1 MTAPLKALI
10 HVQHLLGT
18 GHAVRAVAIGRA
30 LAARG
35 VEVVVA
41 SGNTLPPTLDTGG
54 LRIVLLPSARA
65 SDASFSMLLDAA
77 GNPIDDR
84 WRAGRRAQLLALA
97 EAFAPDILL
106 TETWPFGRRPFA
118 FELAPLVAQVKA
130 HNPAVLV
137 AASIRDILVRKDDP
151 AREQAMAAVARA
163 SFDRVLVHSDPAFV
177 RLEDSFRFAGEIA
190 DLIAYTGFV
199 HTPSTAEP
207 PAGDGVD
214 EVIVSCGGGPVGQ
227 RLIAAALGA
236 RALSHSAGDTPWRLL
251 VGHRHGADQIAA
263 LQASAPPGVIVE
275 AARPDFARLLPR
287 ARLSVSQAGYNTV
300 LDVLAAGIP
309 AVLVPFAEGRETEQ
323 AQRADLLAARGR
335 AVVLDEA
342 GTDAARLAAAAD
354 VALTHPPAATSVNTA
369 GAAVSAGLLIEQA
382 QRKCR

>member
-65 SDASFSMLLDAA
+65 SDASFSMLLDAS

-199 HTPSTAEP
+199 HTLHRGA
-207 PAGDGVD
+207 
-214 EVIVSCGGGPVGQ
+214 SC
-227 RLIAAALGA
+227 R
-236 RALSHSAGDTPWRLL
+236 RR
-251 VGHRHGADQIAA
+251 R
-263 LQASAPPGVIVE
+263 
-275 AARPDFARLLPR
+275 
-287 ARLSVSQAGYNTV
+287 
-300 LDVLAAGIP
+300 
-309 AVLVPFAEGRETEQ
+309 
-323 AQRADLLAARGR
+323 
-335 AVVLDEA
+335 
-342 GTDAARLAAAAD
+342 
-354 VALTHPPAATSVNTA
+354 
-369 GAAVSAGLLIEQA
+369 
-382 QRKCR
+382 